1 MAEILIGCGQ
11 ITWRSVPEEQ
21 ALAEIAQ
28 AGYAGAPAGL
38 RDRRTARE
46 TLELYARYGL
56 RPAPGYYGAEFW
68 RAEQR
73 AAILEQARHQ
83 ADFARELGLTEL
95 YVATGGFTTFHNSA
109 GQNRKQIAARVG
121 PGDGLSDDDFKRFAD
136 ALNEF
141 GALTLREGVRSCF
154 HNHVGSVIESGDEIE
169 RLLALADPAVVFLGP
184 DTGHLAWAGV
194 EPVAFCR
201 RHLARIKTLHVKD
214 IDAAVLERGRAAGWD
229 YDTFERNGI
238 FAELGRGSVDLAALF
253 ELLRANGFAGWAIA
267 ETDTTQLPSALESA
281 TISREY
287 LRSLDL

>member
-1 MAEILIGCGQ
+1 MTEILIGCGQ
-11 ITWRSVPEEQ
+11 ITWRGVPEEQ

-28 AGYAGAPAGL
+28 AGYAGAPAGP
-38 RDRRTARE
+38 REGRTARE
-46 TLELYARYGL
+46 TTELYARYGL
-56 RPAPGYYGAEFW
+56 RPAPGYYSAEFW

-73 AAILEQARHQ
+73 DQILEQARRQ
-83 ADFARELGLTEL
+83 AAFARELGLNEL
-95 YVATGGFTTFHNSA
+95 YVATGGFTTYLNAA

-121 PGDGLSDDDFKRFAD
+121 PGDGLSDDQLKRFAD
-136 ALNEF
+136 TLNEF

-154 HNHVGSVIESGDEIE
+154 HNHVGSVIESGAEIE

-201 RHLARIKTLHVKD
+201 RHLERIKTLHIKD

-229 YDTFERNGI
+229 YDTFEHNGI
-238 FAELGRGSVDLAALF
+238 FAELGRGSVDFVALF
-253 ELLRANGFAGWAIA
+253 ELLRASGFAGWAIA
-267 ETDTTQLPSALESA
+267 ETDTTLLPTALESA
-281 TISREY
+281 TISRAY